1 MEIGKRRSS
10 KERRALAID
19 AVIDLASGMNP
30 ADITTA
36 AISERMGLTQG
47 ALFRHFPTK
56 DAVLQAVMESVS
68 ERLLSRID
76 EAVREETAPLEALR
90 AIFMA
95 HVGFI
100 ESNPGV
106 PRLLFSELQR
116 TEETGAKRA
125 VAAFL
130 EASATRILGQLDEAK
145 KLGLVS
151 SDICPRSAAM
161 SLVGSVQGLVIQAM
175 LSGRVGD
182 IGAGADGVFAVWRR
196 GVSAA

>member
-95 HVGFI
+95 HVRFV

-125 VAAFL
+125 VGAFL
-130 EASATRILGQLDEAK
+130 EASAMRILGQLDEAK

-151 SDICPRSAAM
+151 PDICSRSAAM

>member
-95 HVGFI
+95 HVRFV

-130 EASATRILGQLDEAK
+130 EASATRILVQLDEAK

-151 SDICPRSAAM
+151 PDICPRSAAM

>member
-130 EASATRILGQLDEAK
+130 EASATRILVQLDEAK

-151 SDICPRSAAM
+151 PDICSRSAAM

-182 IGAGADGVFAVWRR
+182 IGAGAEGVFAVWRR

>member
-125 VAAFL
+125 VGAFL
-130 EASATRILGQLDEAK
+130 EASAMRILGQLDEAK

-151 SDICPRSAAM
+151 PDICPRSAAM

-182 IGAGADGVFAVWRR
+182 IGAGAEGVFAVWRR
-196 GVSAA
+196 GVSAT

>member
-125 VAAFL
+125 VGAFL
-130 EASATRILGQLDEAK
+130 EASATRILVQLDEAK

>member
-1 MEIGKRRSS
+1 MEIGNRRSS

-130 EASATRILGQLDEAK
+130 EASATRILVQLDEAK

-151 SDICPRSAAM
+151 PDICPRSAAM

-182 IGAGADGVFAVWRR
+182 IGAGAEGVFAVWRR

>member
-125 VAAFL
+125 VGAFL
-130 EASATRILGQLDEAK
+130 EASATRILVQLDEAK

-151 SDICPRSAAM
+151 PDICSRSAAM

-196 GVSAA
+196 GVSGA

>member
-130 EASATRILGQLDEAK
+130 EASATRILVQLDEAK

>member
-130 EASATRILGQLDEAK
+130 EASATRILVQLDEAK

-182 IGAGADGVFAVWRR
+182 IGAGAEGVFAVWRR
-196 GVSAA
+196 GVSAT

>member
-10 KERRALAID
+10 EERRALAVD
-19 AVIDLASGMNP
+19 AVIELASEMNP

-36 AISERMGLTQG
+36 AISDRMGLTQG
-47 ALFRHFPTK
+47 ALFRHFPNK

-68 ERLLSRID
+68 ERILSRID
-76 EAVREETAPLEALR
+76 EAVRCEASPFGALR

-95 HVGFI
+95 HVGFV

-106 PRLLFSELQR
+106 PRLMFGELQR

-125 VAAFL
+125 TAAFL
-130 EASATRILGQLDEAK
+130 ETYATRILERLDEAK
-145 KLGLVS
+145 KLGQVS
-151 SDICPRSAAM
+151 SGVCSRLAAM
-161 SLVGSVQGLVIQAM
+161 ALIGSIQGLVIQAT

-182 IGAGADGVFAVWRR
+182 IRAGADAAFDIWRK

>member
-47 ALFRHFPTK
+47 ALFRHFPNK

-68 ERLLSRID
+68 ERILFRID
-76 EAVREETAPLEALR
+76 EAVREETSPLEALR

-125 VAAFL
+125 VEAFL
-130 EASATRILGQLDEAK
+130 EASAMRILEQLDEAK
-145 KLGLVS
+145 KFGLVS
-151 SDICPRSAAM
+151 RDICARSAAM
-161 SLVGSVQGLVIQAM
+161 SLIGGVQGLVIQAM
-175 LSGRVGD
+175 LSGRAGD
-182 IGAGADGVFAVWRR
+182 IGEGADGVFAVWRR
-196 GVSAA
+196 GVSSA

>member
-130 EASATRILGQLDEAK
+130 EASATRILVQLDEAK

-151 SDICPRSAAM
+151 PDICSRSAAM

-182 IGAGADGVFAVWRR
+182 IGAGAEGVFAVWRR
-196 GVSAA
+196 GVSAT

>member
-125 VAAFL
+125 VGAFL
-130 EASATRILGQLDEAK
+130 EASATRILVQLDEAK

-151 SDICPRSAAM
+151 PDICSRSAAM

-182 IGAGADGVFAVWRR
+182 IGAGAEGVFAVWRR

>member
-125 VAAFL
+125 VGAFL
-130 EASATRILGQLDEAK
+130 EASATRILVQLDEAK

-196 GVSAA
+196 GVSAT

>member
-116 TEETGAKRA
+116 TEETEAKRA

-130 EASATRILGQLDEAK
+130 EASATRILVQLDEAK

-151 SDICPRSAAM
+151 PDICSRSAAM

>member
-1 MEIGKRRSS
+1 MEIGKKRSS

-130 EASATRILGQLDEAK
+130 EASATRILVQLDEAK

-151 SDICPRSAAM
+151 PDICSRSAAM

>member
-125 VAAFL
+125 VGAFL
-130 EASATRILGQLDEAK
+130 KASAMRILGQLDEAK

>member
-1 MEIGKRRSS
+1 MEVGKRRSS
-10 KERRALAID
+10 KERRALSID
-19 AVIDLASGMNP
+19 AVIDLASEMNP

-47 ALFRHFPTK
+47 ALFRHFTNK
-56 DAVLQAVMESVS
+56 DAVLQAVMESVC

-76 EAVREETAPLEALR
+76 EAIREEATPLEALR

-125 VAAFL
+125 VGAFL
-130 EASATRILGQLDEAK
+130 EACAMRILEQLDKAK
-145 KLGLVS
+145 KFGQVS
-151 SDICPRSAAM
+151 PDICSRSAAM
-161 SLVGSVQGLVIQAM
+161 SLIGSVQGLVIQAM

-182 IGAGADGVFAVWRR
+182 IGAGADGVFAIWRR
-196 GVSAA
+196 GVSTA

>member
-36 AISERMGLTQG
+36 AISDRMGLTQG

-130 EASATRILGQLDEAK
+130 EASATRILVQLDEAK

-151 SDICPRSAAM
+151 PDICSRSAAM

>member
-125 VAAFL
+125 VGAFL
-130 EASATRILGQLDEAK
+130 EASATRILVQLDEAK

-182 IGAGADGVFAVWRR
+182 IGAGAEGVFAVWRR

>member
-1 MEIGKRRSS
+1 MGIVKRRSS
-10 KERRALAID
+10 EERRALAVD
-19 AVIDLASGMNP
+19 AVIELASGMNP
-30 ADITTA
+30 ADITTTD
-36 AISERMGLTQG
+36 ISDRMGLTQG
-47 ALFRHFPTK
+47 ALFRHFPNK

-68 ERLLSRID
+68 GRILSLMD
-76 EAVREETAPLEALR
+76 EAERGATSPIDALR

-106 PRLLFSELQR
+106 PRLMFGELQR

-125 VAAFL
+125 TAAFL
-130 EASATRILGQLDEAK
+130 ETYATRILERLDEAK
-145 KLGLVS
+145 KLGQVS
-151 SDICPRSAAM
+151 SGVCSRLAAM
-161 SLVGSVQGLVIQAM
+161 ALIGSIQGLVIQAT

-182 IGAGADGVFAVWRR
+182 IRAGADAAFDIWRK

>member
-1 MEIGKRRSS
+1 MEIGNRRSS

-130 EASATRILGQLDEAK
+130 EASATRILVQLDEAK

-151 SDICPRSAAM
+151 PDICSRSAAM

>member
-10 KERRALAID
+10 EERRALAVD
-19 AVIDLASGMNP
+19 AVIELASEMNP

-36 AISERMGLTQG
+36 AISDRMGLTQG
-47 ALFRHFPTK
+47 ALFRHFPNK

-68 ERLLSRID
+68 ERILSRID
-76 EAVREETAPLEALR
+76 EAVRCEASPFGALR

-125 VAAFL
+125 VGAFL
-130 EASATRILGQLDEAK
+130 EASAMRILGQLDEAK